1 MTSQTF
7 DTSRLS
13 PTERHSYSRG
23 IALVE
28 SRLCGHRKPT
38 AQEIEAQTVLDGK
51 RSILKKYGAAGY
63 KRLFG
68 TEPPAALTPPPRT
81 LVRPSPKSYAKRGPN
96 YTLHRLTVRGGLF
109 G

>member
-1 MTSQTF
+1 MHT
-7 DTSRLS
+7 
-13 PTERHSYSRG
+13 YSRG

-81 LVRPSPKSYAKRGPN
+81 LATTAPRK
-96 YTLHRLTVRGGLF
+96 TLSSRSTYHRLAVAGGLF